1 MFVLFILIFYN
12 FVLKWLNV
20 LKKMKY
26 LYDWDIFVDNLK
38 IYLFYGY
45 CCNKKILVVVCI
57 LLYDMCV
64 I

>member
-1 MFVLFILIFYN
+1 MVKCF
-12 FVLKWLNV
+12 
-20 LKKMKY
+20 KKMKY

-45 CCNKKILVVVCI
+45 CCNKKILVFVCI